1 MTDQTTERMTEQMTD
16 PASTSSGRH
25 SIRAFIG
32 LPLPAEL
39 RASIWSAARRLEAQ
53 LGAGPTP
60 KPDDAKPDARA
71 KPDVKWI
78 RKPENLHVTLKF
90 LGQIAVSRL
99 DALTSALTLAL
110 ADVSPFEAR
119 ISGFGAFPDPAEATV
134 IWASV
139 IEDASG
145 SLTALADTVA
155 RTAIALGASDAD
167 SGPVPG
173 VAPTPPRAGRRS
185 SPLAAVG
192 PFRAHVTVGRCRRP
206 FDVRLALR
214 SVDSQEFGAFAGTF
228 AIEAVDLYESILAVT
243 AAPGMAQQAGFQEGS
258 AEGSTYVLRGRAG
271 LRGPRRPT
279 QPSP

>member
-1 MTDQTTERMTEQMTD
+1 MTDQTTERMTD
-16 PASTSSGRH
+16 PASTSSGRQR
-25 SIRAFIG
+25 IRAFIG

-53 LGAGPTP
+53 LGAGPN
-60 KPDDAKPDARA
+60 AKPEVSA

-119 ISGFGAFPDPAEATV
+119 IAGFGAFPDPAEATV
-134 IWASV
+134 IWAGV
-139 IEDASG
+139 IEDAAG

-155 RTAIALGASDAD
+155 RTVIAVGASDAD

-173 VAPTPPRAGRRS
+173 APTPHQAGRRS
-185 SPLAAVG
+185 SPPAAVG

-206 FDVRLALR
+206 FDARPALR
-214 SVDSQEFGAFAGTF
+214 SVDSQEFGTFAGAFAV
-228 AIEAVDLYESILAVT
+228 EAVDLYESILAVT
-243 AAPGMAQQAGFQEGS
+243 AAPGMAQQAGFQAGV

-271 LRGPRRPT
+271 LRDPRRPM